1 MTKKLIRE
9 LRPLEKVELQAYVSR
24 SELRSTRKGKS
35 FLSVTLSDCS
45 GAVDA
50 VYWEI
55 EPTFKDCFK
64 GRFVYV
70 TGEARSYE
78 EKIQLTLS
86 QLPHSIPTPDSSAM
100 KDFIHCSPFPLEQ
113 LLQRLNDHIASVRDP
128 SLKALLESIFEKDSN
143 FMDSFTAYPAALVY
157 HHAFRHGLL
166 HHTLEVTDFAAGL
179 ADTILSKGTL
189 PISKDL
195 IVAGALLHDIGKCD
209 ELKTNDFHFDMT
221 DEGCLLGHIQ
231 IGISLIAAK
240 KDRLASSNVRFKPE
254 TLNALKHILLSH
266 HGKSEWGSVAAPA
279 FQEAEIIH
287 QSDLLSAKLHS
298 FEEAKELAPADSTHF
313 RHWKLESA
321 SGEKGRTVYLGDL
334 GVERSCNTPIKLILT
349 NEIAEE
355 SLEYRSIPNERN
367 LPVWRIVRY
376 LDANDRERSADRG
389 LKRLTIYGQ
398 IAAGAGMLD
407 SDCIEGDAML
417 ETEEGS
423 TGFGQFFLLRV
434 QGDSMTGDG
443 IQDEDLIVVQSQ
455 SEVVHGDLAAVI
467 LEDEGAVVK
476 RFTMSGKSVT
486 LRSSNPKYS
495 PIPVPDLNALK
506 VQGKVVGIAKADL
519 SRP

>member
-1 MTKKLIRE
+1 MSKKLIRE
-9 LRPLEKVELQAYVSR
+9 LRPFEKVELEAYVSK
-24 SELRSTRKGKS
+24 SELRPTRKGKS
-35 FLSVTLSDCS
+35 YLSVTLSDCS

-55 EPTFKDCFK
+55 EPTFKDNFK

-70 TGEARSYE
+70 TGEARDYE

-86 QLPHSIPTPDSSAM
+86 QLPHNIPTPDSSSM
-100 KDFIHCSPFPLEQ
+100 KDFLPCSPFPLEH
-113 LLQRLNDHIASVRDP
+113 LLQRLRDHIASVKDL
-128 SLKALLESIFEKDSN
+128 SLKALLESVFEKDSK
-143 FMDSFTAYPAALVY
+143 FMDAFAVFPAAIVY

-166 HHTLEVTDFAAGL
+166 HHTLEVTDFAAGT

-189 PISKDL
+189 PISRDL
-195 IVAGALLHDIGKCD
+195 IVAGALLHDIGKCS
-209 ELKTNDFHFDMT
+209 ELKTEDFHFDMT
-221 DEGCLLGHIQ
+221 NEGCLLGHIQ
-231 IGISLIAAK
+231 IGISMISAKADILTAAK
-240 KDRLASSNVRFKPE
+240 VRFKTE

-287 QSDLLSAKLHS
+287 QSDLLSARLH
-298 FEEAKELAPADSTHF
+298 FIEEAKELAPADSTHF
-313 RHWKLESA
+313 RHWKLETA

-334 GVERSCNTPIKLILT
+334 GVERTCNSLIKLKLN

-355 SLEYRSIPNERN
+355 PMEYRLIPNEFT

-376 LDANDRERSADRG
+376 LDPYDRERSSDRG
-389 LKRLTIYGQ
+389 LQRLTIYGQ
-398 IAAGAGMLD
+398 IAAGSGALD
-407 SDCIEGDAML
+407 SDCIECDAML
-417 ETEEGS
+417 ETEQGS
-423 TGFGQFFLLRV
+423 TGWGQFFLLRV

-467 LEDEGAVVK
+467 LEGEGAVVK
-476 RFTMSGKSVT
+476 RFTMSGKSVA
-486 LRSSNPKYS
+486 LHSSNSKYA
-495 PIPVPDLNALK
+495 PITVPDLNALK
-506 VQGKVVGIAKADL
+506 IQGKVVGIAKADL
-519 SRP
+519 SRA

>member
-1 MTKKLIRE
+1 MSKKFISE
-9 LRPLEKVELQAYVSR
+9 LRPFEKVELEAYVSK
-24 SELRSTRKGKS
+24 SELRLTRKGKS

-55 EPTFKDCFK
+55 EPTFKDSFK
-64 GRFVYV
+64 GRFVYA
-70 TGEARSYE
+70 TGEAQNYE

-86 QLPHSIPTPDSSAM
+86 QLPHSIPTPDSSSM
-100 KDFIHCSPFPLEQ
+100 KNFLPCSPFPLEY
-113 LLQRLNDHIASVRDP
+113 LLKRLGDHIASVSDP
-128 SLKALLESIFEKDSN
+128 SLKALLESVFEKDSK
-143 FMDSFTAYPAALVY
+143 FMDSFAVYPAALVY

-166 HHTLEVTDFAAGL
+166 HHTLEVTDFAVGT

-195 IVAGALLHDIGKCD
+195 IVTGALLHDIGKCD
-209 ELKTNDFHFDMT
+209 ELKTDDFHFGMT

-231 IGISLIAAK
+231 IGISLISAK
-240 KDRLASSNVRFKPE
+240 AGILAGSSVGFKTE
-254 TLNALKHILLSH
+254 TLNALRHILLSH

-298 FEEAKELAPADSTHF
+298 FEEAKVLAPADSSHY
-313 RHWKLESA
+313 RQRKLESA
-321 SGEKGRTVYLGDL
+321 SGEKGRTVYLGSI
-334 GVERSCNTPIKLILT
+334 GVDRSCNSPLKLKFN

-355 SLEYRSIPNERN
+355 SMEYHLIPNVFK

-376 LDANDRERSADRG
+376 LDPYERERSSDRG
-389 LKRLTIYGQ
+389 LQRLTIYGQ

-407 SDCIEGDAML
+407 SDCIECDAML

-423 TGFGQFFLLRV
+423 TGCGQFFLLRV
-434 QGDSMTGDG
+434 QGDSMIGDG

-455 SEVVHGDLAAVI
+455 TEVVHGDLAAVI
-467 LEDEGAVVK
+467 LEEEGAVVK
-476 RFTMSGKSVT
+476 RFTMSGKSVA
-486 LRSSNPKYS
+486 LHSSNPKYA
-495 PIPVPDLNALK
+495 PIQVPDMKDLK

-519 SRP
+519 SRA